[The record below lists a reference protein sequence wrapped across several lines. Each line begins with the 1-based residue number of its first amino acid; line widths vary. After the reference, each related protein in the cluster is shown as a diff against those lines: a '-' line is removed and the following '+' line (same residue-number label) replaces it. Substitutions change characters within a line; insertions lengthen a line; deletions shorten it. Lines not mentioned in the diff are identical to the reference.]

1 MLLENVLLYLKGGAN
16 VFDFEYQLK
25 ILPDE
30 PGVYLMSNN
39 LGEIIYVGK
48 AKILKNRV
56 RQYFKSSKNHSVK
69 VKAMVKNIS
78 EFEYIVTDSEMEA
91 LILECNL
98 IKRYSPRYN
107 ILLKDDKHYPF
118 IKITINEEFPRV
130 FVTRNIANDG
140 GKYFGPYTD
149 SAAVYSTIELIKQ
162 IYPLRTCRRTIKEGL
177 PPTRP
182 CLNYHIGLC
191 KAPCAGLISK
201 EEYGKIIKG
210 TMELLTGK
218 DKNIKDDLKRKMES
232 ASEDLEF
239 EKAVVFRDKIM
250 AIDKINEK
258 QKIIIGNCEN
268 EDFINLYVDEKDV
281 CLQVFFLRDGKIV
294 GREHFIL
301 NDEADQVAHELIE
314 EFIKRFYGGAAFIP
328 KTIYVPF
335 INDGEI
341 LEQWL
346 SSKKESKVMIKV
358 PQKGEKKKTLEM
370 VENNAKITLEQFK
383 LKDMQDKEIHKIA
396 LEELT
401 DLLELDEI
409 PERIESYDI
418 SNIMGV
424 DSVGSMVV
432 FEDGKPKSSDY
443 RRFKIKSVIGAND
456 YDSMREIL
464 ERRFIRGLDEVEK
477 IKERNLELSK
487 GKFCIFPD
495 LILMDGGKGQV
506 NVALEV
512 LNSLNINI
520 PVCGMVKDDKHKTR
534 GLIYNNVERVM
545 RGNSQSMHLI
555 TRIQDEVHRFAIT
568 YHRTL
573 RDKRTLYS
581 ILDNIPNIGEK
592 RRRELLK
599 KFGSIDKIKSA
610 SIKELMETPS
620 MDSKASECVLEYF
633 KKSK

>member
-1 MLLENVLLYLKGGAN
+1 

-25 ILPDE
+25 ILPE
-30 PGVYLMSNN
+30 APGVYLMRNH
-39 LGEIIYVGK
+39 LGEVIYVGK

-56 RQYFKSSKNHSVK
+56 RQYFQNSKNHAEK
-69 VKAMVKNIS
+69 VKAMVKNIA

-91 LILECNL
+91 LILECNF
-98 IKRYSPRYN
+98 IKKYSPRYN

-130 FVTRNIANDG
+130 FVTRNIASDG
-140 GKYFGPYTD
+140 SKYFGPYTD
-149 SAAVYSTIELIKQ
+149 ATAVYTVMEHIKK
-162 IYPLRTCRRTIKEGL
+162 IFPLRTCKRVIKEEL

-191 KAPCAGLISK
+191 KAPCAGFISK
-201 EEYGKIIKG
+201 AEYSIMIKD
-210 TMELLTGK
+210 TVELLTGK
-218 DKNIKDDLKRKMES
+218 DKNIKDGLRREMEG
-232 ASEDLEF
+232 AAEILEF
-239 EKAVVFRDKIM
+239 EKAGLLRDKIM

-258 QKIIIGNCEN
+258 QKIVIGNCEN
-268 EDFINLYVDEKDV
+268 EDFINVYVDEKDV
-281 CLQVFFLRDGKIV
+281 CLQIFFLRDGKII

-301 NDEADQVAHELIE
+301 NDEAEAPGTELIE
-314 EFIKRFYGGAAFIP
+314 EFIKRFYGGTAFIP

-335 INDGEI
+335 INEVEI

-346 SSKKESKVMIKV
+346 SSKKESKVLIKV

-383 LKDMQDKEIHKIA
+383 LKDKRDKEIHKIA
-396 LEELT
+396 LQELV
-401 DLLELDEI
+401 DLIDLEEI
-409 PERIESYDI
+409 PQRIEAYDI

-464 ERRFIRGLDEVEK
+464 HRRFTHGLIEVEQ
-477 IKERNLELSK
+477 IKNRNLELSK

-512 LNSLNINI
+512 LNSLNIDI

-534 GLIYNNVERVM
+534 GLIYNNIELLM
-545 RGNSQSMHLI
+545 RSNSEGMHLI

-599 KFGSIDKIKSA
+599 KFGSIDNIKIA
-610 SIKELMETPS
+610 SSKELAETPS
-620 MDSKASECVLEYF
+620 MDSKAAECVLEYF
-633 KKSK
+633 NKSK

>member
-1 MLLENVLLYLKGGAN
+1 M
-16 VFDFEYQLK
+16 FDFEYQLK
-25 ILPDE
+25 ILPE
-30 PGVYLMSNN
+30 APGVYLMRNL
-39 LGEIIYVGK
+39 LGEVIYVGK

-56 RQYFKSSKNHSVK
+56 KQYFQNSKNHAEK
-69 VKAMVKNIS
+69 VKAMVKNIA

-91 LILECNL
+91 LILECNF
-98 IKRYSPRYN
+98 IKKYSPRYN

-140 GKYFGPYTD
+140 CKYFGPYTD
-149 SAAVYSTIELIKQ
+149 STAVYTVMDYIKKLF
-162 IYPLRTCRRTIKEGL
+162 PLRTCKRVIKEEL

-191 KAPCAGLISK
+191 KAPCAGFISK
-201 EEYGKIIKG
+201 EEYGIMIKD
-210 TMELLTGK
+210 TMELLSGK
-218 DKNIKDDLKRKMES
+218 DKNIKDVLKKEMES
-232 ASEDLEF
+232 AAEILEF
-239 EKAVVFRDKIM
+239 EKAGQLRDKIM
-250 AIDKINEK
+250 AIDKLNEK
-258 QKIIIGNCEN
+258 QKIVIGNCEN
-268 EDFINLYVDEKDV
+268 EDFINLYVDENDV
-281 CLQVFFLRDGKIV
+281 CLQIFFLRDGKII

-301 NDEADQVAHELIE
+301 NDEAEIPKNELVE
-314 EFIKRFYGGAAFIP
+314 EFIKRFYGSTAFIP

-335 INDGEI
+335 INEVDI

-346 SSKKESKVMIKV
+346 SSKKESKVLIKV

-370 VENNAKITLEQFK
+370 VGNNAKITLEQFK
-383 LKDMQDKEIHKIA
+383 LKDKRDKEIHKIA
-396 LEELT
+396 LSEIV
-401 DLLELDEI
+401 DLLDLEET
-409 PERIESYDI
+409 PQRIEAYDI

-464 ERRFIRGLDEVEK
+464 HRRFTHGLIEVQQ
-477 IKERNLELSK
+477 IKDRNLELSK

-534 GLIYNNVERVM
+534 GLIYNNIELLM
-545 RGNSQSMHLI
+545 RSNSEGMHLI

-599 KFGSIDKIKSA
+599 KFGSIDNIKNA
-610 SIKELMETPS
+610 SNKELAETPS
-620 MDSKASECVLEYF
+620 MDNKSAECVLEYF
-633 KKSK
+633 NKNK

>member
-1 MLLENVLLYLKGGAN
+1 M
-16 VFDFEYQLK
+16 FDFEYQLK
-25 ILPDE
+25 VLPE
-30 PGVYLMSNN
+30 SPGVYLMRNH
-39 LGEIIYVGK
+39 LGEVIYVGK

-56 RQYFKSSKNHSVK
+56 RQYFQNSKNHSEK
-69 VKAMVKNIS
+69 VKAMVKNIT

-98 IKRYSPRYN
+98 IKKYSPRYN

-118 IKITINEEFPRV
+118 IKLTINEEFPRI

-140 GKYFGPYTD
+140 AKYFGPYTD
-149 SAAVYSTIELIKQ
+149 SAAVYSTMELIKK
-162 IYPLRTCRRTIKEGL
+162 IFPLRTCKRVIKEGL
-177 PPTRP
+177 PSTRP

-191 KAPCAGLISK
+191 KAPCAGFISK
-201 EEYGKIIKG
+201 GEYGEIIKD
-210 TMELLTGK
+210 TVDLLTGK
-218 DKNIKDDLKRKMES
+218 DKNIKNGLRKEMES
-232 ASEDLEF
+232 AAEILEF
-239 EKAVVFRDKIM
+239 EKAGLIRDKIM

-258 QKIIIGNCEN
+258 QKIVIGNCEN
-268 EDFINLYVDEKDV
+268 EDFINVYVDEKDV
-281 CLQVFFLRDGKIV
+281 CIQIFFLRDGKIV

-301 NDEADQVAHELIE
+301 NDEVDDAEGPVSELIE
-314 EFIKRFYGGAAFIP
+314 EFIKRFYGGTAFIP

-335 INDGEI
+335 IKEVEI

-346 SSKKESKVMIKV
+346 SSKKGSKVIIKV

-383 LKDMQDKEIHKIA
+383 LKDKQDKELHKVA
-396 LEELT
+396 LQELVE
-401 DLLELDEI
+401 LLELTEV
-409 PERIESYDI
+409 PQRIESYDI

-464 ERRFIRGLDEVEK
+464 ERRFRRGLLEVEK
-477 IKERNLELSK
+477 IKDRNLELSK

-534 GLIYNNVERVM
+534 GLIYNNIELLM
-545 RGNSQSMHLI
+545 RSNSQGMHLI

-581 ILDNIPNIGEK
+581 ILDNIPNVGEK

-599 KFGSIDKIKSA
+599 KFGSIDNIKNA
-610 SIKELMETPS
+610 SSKELSETPS
-620 MDSKASECVLEYF
+620 MDSKAAQCVLEYF
-633 KKSK
+633 KKNK

>member
-1 MLLENVLLYLKGGAN
+1 MN
-16 VFDFEYQLK
+16 D
-25 ILPDE
+25 
-30 PGVYLMSNN
+30 
-39 LGEIIYVGK
+39 
-48 AKILKNRV
+48 
-56 RQYFKSSKNHSVK
+56 
-69 VKAMVKNIS
+69 
-78 EFEYIVTDSEMEA
+78 
-91 LILECNL
+91 
-98 IKRYSPRYN
+98 
-107 ILLKDDKHYPF
+107 
-118 IKITINEEFPRV
+118 EFPKL

-140 GKYFGPYTD
+140 AKYFGPYTD
-149 SAAVYSTIELIKQ
+149 AAAVYSTMELIKK
-162 IYPLRTCRRTIKEGL
+162 ISPLRTCKRVIKEGL
-177 PPTRP
+177 PTTRP

-191 KAPCAGLISK
+191 KAPCAGYISK
-201 EEYGKIIKG
+201 EDYGTIIKD
-210 TMELLTGK
+210 TVDLLTGK
-218 DKNIKDDLKRKMES
+218 DKSIKDALKQEMET
-232 ASEDLEF
+232 AAEALEF
-239 EKAVVFRDKIM
+239 EKAAALRDKVL

-258 QKIIIGNCEN
+258 QKIVIGNCEN
-268 EDFINLYVDEKDV
+268 EDFINIHVDDRDV
-281 CLQVFFLRDGKIV
+281 CIQVFFLRDGKIV

-301 NDEADQVAHELIE
+301 NDEAGEEGTELIE
-314 EFIKRFYGGAAFIP
+314 GFIKRFYGGTAFIP

-335 INDGEI
+335 INESEI

-346 SSKKESKVMIKV
+346 SSKKEAKVMIKI
-358 PQKGEKKKTLEM
+358 PQKGEKKKTLDM

-383 LKDMQDKEIHKIA
+383 LKDKQDKELHKIA
-396 LEELT
+396 LQELA
-401 DLLELDEI
+401 DLLELEEV
-409 PERIESYDI
+409 PSRIESYDI

-464 ERRFIRGLDEVEK
+464 ERRFKRGLLEVEK
-477 IKERNLELSK
+477 IKERDLELSK
-487 GKFCIFPD
+487 GKFCVFPD

-512 LNSLNINI
+512 LNSLNIDI

-534 GLIYNNVERVM
+534 GLIYNNIELLM
-545 RGNSQSMHLI
+545 RSNSQSMHLI

-599 KFGSIDKIKSA
+599 KFGSIDNIKNASA
-610 SIKELMETPS
+610 KELMDTPS
-620 MDSKASECVLEYF
+620 MDNRAAQCVLDYF
-633 KKSK
+633 KNSK

>member
-1 MLLENVLLYLKGGAN
+1 M
-16 VFDFEYQLK
+16 FDFEYQLK

-30 PGVYLMSNN
+30 PGVYLMRNH

-98 IKRYSPRYN
+98 IKKYSPRYN

-162 IYPLRTCRRTIKEGL
+162 IFPLRTCRRSIKEGI

-191 KAPCAGLISK
+191 KAPCAGYINK
-201 EEYGKIIKG
+201 EDYGEIIKG
-210 TMELLTGK
+210 IIELLTGK

-232 ASEDLEF
+232 ASEALEF

-258 QKIIIGNCEN
+258 QKIVIGNCEN

-281 CLQVFFLRDGKIV
+281 CIQVFFLRDGMIV

-301 NDEADQVAHELIE
+301 NDEADQVGSELIE
-314 EFIKRFYGGAAFIP
+314 EFIKRFYGAATFVP

-335 INDGEI
+335 INEFEI

-346 SSKKESKVMIKV
+346 SERKESKVIIKI

-370 VENNAKITLEQFK
+370 VENNAKITLENFK
-383 LKDMQDKEIHKIA
+383 LKDKQDKEVHKIA
-396 LEELT
+396 LQEIVELL
-401 DLLELDEI
+401 DLGEV

-464 ERRFIRGLDEVEK
+464 ERRFIHGLEEVEK

-512 LNSLNINI
+512 LNSLNIDI

-534 GLIYNNVERVM
+534 GLIYNNIELNM
-545 RGNSQSMHLI
+545 KSNSQSMHLI

-573 RDKRTLYS
+573 RDKKTLYS
-581 ILDNIPNIGEK
+581 ILDNIPNIGQK

-599 KFGSIDKIKSA
+599 KFKSINN
-610 SIKELMETPS
+610 IKEASRVELMDTPS
-620 MDSKASECVLEYF
+620 IDSKAAECVIEYF
-633 KKSK
+633 KNSKK